1 MKERDVLFL
10 KLEAINP
17 LSFPIFLQEFQSEL
31 DQSADCL
38 RTLLCQLS
46 NGSIVQSWARLGEIM
61 NVSKS
66 KKHEIVDK
74 KLVFCHSERPLWPLL
89 LF

>member
-1 MKERDVLFL
+1 MLFL

-17 LSFPIFLQEFQSEL
+17 LGFPIFFHEFQSEI
-31 DQSADCL
+31 DQSAYCL
-38 RTLLCQLS
+38 RTLLSQLS
-46 NGSIVQSWARLGEIM
+46 DGSIVQSWERLGEII

-66 KKHEIVDK
+66 KKDEIVD
-74 KLVFCHSERPLWPLL
+74 KLVFCHSERALWPLL